1 MNDRN
6 TRQESALTM
15 PWLVGLGLGALA
27 LIGYFTHGFGL
38 LPPPAKGPVDTPA
51 LVRRG
56 EQIFVPETSA
66 LRQKLTLASADL
78 RPTNGKIML
87 PGVVEADPSRVANVL
102 SPLSGRLVGLKA
114 SLGDRVTKGQVLA
127 VIDSPDLAQAYDD
140 FDKAADSE
148 KLTKRNLDRQMAQFK
163 IGAISERDRDQAV
176 SDHDQAQAEL
186 TRTIT
191 RLSVIGVDPKA
202 RAADRKIKVRA
213 PSAGSITQI
222 AVAEGNMINDP
233 TQALMTLADLSRVFV
248 TAQAAE
254 KDLAAIS
261 KDQAAL
267 ISLIAYPGE
276 VMPGRVSFVSDIV
289 EPDTR
294 RTKIR
299 ISFDNAKHLLKPN
312 MFGTVTLDGPVVDQ
326 VVLPTSALLINNE
339 RTTVFVAVTPWTF
352 VRREV
357 EAAFEEGTSIQI
369 RSGLKAGDQVVVKG
383 GVFLND

>member
-6 TRQESALTM
+6 TRQDSALFS
-15 PWLVGLGLGALA
+15 PWLIGLGLGVLT

-38 LPPPAKGPVDTPA
+38 LPPPAKGPVDAPA
-51 LVRRG
+51 LIRKG
-56 EQIFVPETSA
+56 DQIFVPETSA
-66 LRQKLTLASADL
+66 LRQKLSLASADL
-78 RPTNGKIML
+78 RPTNGKISL
-87 PGVVEADPSRVANVL
+87 PAMVEADPSRIANVL
-102 SPLSGRLVGLKA
+102 TPLSGRLIALKA
-114 SLGDRVTKGQVLA
+114 RLGDRVAKGQVLA
-127 VIDSPDLAQAYDD
+127 IIDSPDLAQAYDD
-140 FDKAADSE
+140 YDKAADLE
-148 KLTKRNLDRQMAQFK
+148 NVTRRNLNRQRAQFE
-163 IGAISERDRDQAV
+163 IGAISERDRDQAI

-191 RLSVIGVDPKA
+191 RLSVIGADPKA
-202 RAADRKIKVRA
+202 SRSERKISVRA

-222 AVAEGNMINDP
+222 SVAEGNMINDP

-254 KDLAAIS
+254 KDLPAIVKDQPAAIS
-261 KDQAAL
+261 FAAF
-267 ISLIAYPGE
+267 PGE
-276 VMPGRVSFVSDIV
+276 VMTGRVSFVSDVV

-312 MFGTVTLDGPVVDQ
+312 MFATVTLDGPVVNQ

-339 RTTVFVAVTPWTF
+339 RTTVFVAIAPWTF
-352 VRREV
+352 ERREV
-357 EAAFEEGTSIQI
+357 EAAFEEGTQIHI